1 MSINSLELVQQ
12 AYRYLNEKD
21 IASYFSLMSPD
32 VEFYQTDELPWGG
45 HYLGLDEIKVF
56 LSKIF
61 QLISSTVEISHY
73 IQAGDQT
80 VAIGQTSGVAKQTGK
95 TFKCSLAHIWTVKA
109 EKIVRL
115 EVYIDTDAMNAALT
129 SA

>member
-1 MSINSLELVQQ
+1 MGKFAIGIEVISSKQTQSNRGKMSINSLELVQQ

-56 LSKIF
+56 YLRFFS
-61 QLISSTVEISHY
+61 
-73 IQAGDQT
+73 
-80 VAIGQTSGVAKQTGK
+80 
-95 TFKCSLAHIWTVKA
+95 
-109 EKIVRL
+109 
-115 EVYIDTDAMNAALT
+115 
-129 SA
+129 